1 MMTELSPVVE
11 LLLST
16 GTDDALSLLT
26 TLVVAVADVVN
37 MAVVAV
43 AMEVLSVAR
52 MVVLAAVV
60 GTLVGIEEVLS
71 TVVGAPVCIEVLS
84 ACCCHSS

>member
-1 MMTELSPVVE
+1 MTELSPVAE

-26 TLVVAVADVVN
+26 TLVVAVADV
-37 MAVVAV
+37 AVVAV

-71 TVVGAPVCIEVLS
+71 MVVGALRGTKC
-84 ACCCHSS
+84 CCCHSS